1 MTYRNLVVRQFGGPG
16 LLRAAENELQ
26 PPRQGEARIRVL
38 AASVSRPAVTVRR
51 ADRLIPVP
59 APLDPAQAVTLILNC
74 IVAHQTMHGQARV
87 NAADKVLIIG
97 ANGGIGMALLQLGQL
112 AGRKCMPLPQTAN
125 TPF

>member
-1 MTYRNLVVRQFGGPG
+1 M
-16 LLRAAENELQ
+16 LRAAENELQ

-51 ADRLIPVP
+51 ADRLIPVPVPVP